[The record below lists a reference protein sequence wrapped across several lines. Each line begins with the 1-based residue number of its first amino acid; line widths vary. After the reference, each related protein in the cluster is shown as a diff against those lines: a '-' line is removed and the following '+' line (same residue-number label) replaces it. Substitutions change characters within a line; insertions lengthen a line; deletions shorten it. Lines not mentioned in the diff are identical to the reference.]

1 MNNVLKLQRGGLI
14 TPTVVEYEGKV
25 LATNHLD
32 IESLC
37 NLWRVHFGFYTTEK
51 VDLAMTKKQFSS
63 IRQKTLSSV
72 KSVYELFYERNFI
85 PREFEANEEHT
96 EWGMYRNKELEKLEA
111 ENDALRERLKEAVVF
126 PCEVESTVYMIHETD
141 EEDKFNPWIDIGK
154 IVSFSIDVNLWIYVQ
169 YNSGLTMWYTKEDF
183 EKEVCLTPEAA
194 EARLAELKD
203 RVVSGNEEEKL

>member
-1 MNNVLKLQRGGLI
+1 MNKVLKLQRVGLI

-37 NLWRVHFGFYTTEK
+37 NLWRAHFGFYTTEK

-63 IRQKTLSSV
+63 IQQKTLSSV

-85 PREFEANEEHT
+85 PREFEANEEHA

-111 ENDALRERLKEAVVF
+111 ENAALREQISKMIMPPCTLGDTLYITSFCFSDGYDEAGNATHTCGWQISEAKV
-126 PCEVESTVYMIHETD
+126 D
-141 EEDKFNPWIDIGK
+141 EKNFYKMCDLVRNGIAF
-154 IVSFSIDVNLWIYVQ
+154 FSR
-169 YNSGLTMWYTKEDF
+169 
-183 EKEVCLTPEAA
+183 EAA
-194 EARLAELKD
+194 EARLAELNGGK
-203 RVVSGNEEEKL
+203 E